1 MTRLTLQ
8 KLESKISADLAAVA
22 YRNSKPFNN
31 QCGRRGDQ
39 RRRVMYRI
47 QRLHKNARIARSW
60 KRHICLTKLNS
71 ENTFQSKLPPKTR
84 RHSPQIATYKKKYFL
99 KLPQCFQK
107 KMQWPDFEVQD
118 SDCTHTNPFNYFDR
132 VGRIFHSDLVVL
144 SPVVVVNCCAYVAH
158 SLTL

>member
-1 MTRLTLQ
+1 MRVSQDLGNDTFVSPNSILKTL
-8 KLESKISADLAAVA
+8 
-22 YRNSKPFNN
+22 FN
-31 QCGRRGDQ
+31 
-39 RRRVMYRI
+39 
-47 QRLHKNARIARSW
+47 KNY
-60 KRHICLTKLNS
+60 
-71 ENTFQSKLPPKTR
+71 PPKPGDIHLRLLHTKR
-84 RHSPQIATYKKKYFL
+84 YFL

-144 SPVVVVNCCAYVAH
+144 RPVVVVNCCANVAH